1 MLLFKIFS
9 IHPELLVAM
18 SGRADGSMK
27 LADQP
32 NPDTQNQ
39 ISKKRQQF
47 LKKLNLNQNQIVSA
61 GLVHGAALAVVTTSQ
76 SGKVMPQTDGLMTN
90 IPGVFLSVTTADC
103 LPIVIYHPQTQT
115 LALLHAGWRG
125 LAQNIIAKAI
135 KKLVTEFHINATELL
150 VGIGPGIG
158 NCHYEVQPD
167 LVTKFQKFSQ
177 AISWRDSKTFL
188 DLKLVARAQFLTEN
202 ISQSQIEISSICT
215 ACNSNTHF
223 SFRQDQVQPIQAQMM
238 VAGIRRR

>member
-103 LPIVIYHPQTQT
+103 LLIVIYHPQTQT